1 MQNPRRDNSQ
11 KDKVYDNNSHGFG
24 WLLYGWVHD
33 ERAKESG
40 RMYKVYFLTLKNNTT
55 PLLPYACDM
64 FYIHIILSLK
74 NFTCIVHL
82 MLYKLIQ
89 IPKEKLNNNQDN

>member
-1 MQNPRRDNSQ
+1 MRNPRRGNPQ
-11 KDKVYDNNSHGFG
+11 RDKVYDNNSHGFG

-64 FYIHIILSLK
+64 I
-74 NFTCIVHL
+74 
-82 MLYKLIQ
+82 MLRGGKWVGLGWA
-89 IPKEKLNNNQDN
+89 